1 MNEGSKALIRD
12 AVGMHVEVVI
22 KEHARHLTKCSG
34 LSSEFQLI
42 VHDECRR
49 CFFLMFWKRYCG

>member
-1 MNEGSKALIRD
+1 MNEGNKALIRD

-42 VHDECRR
+42 VHDECR
-49 CFFLMFWKRYCG
+49 